1 MAGDVGSP
9 TVRRRELGALL
20 RTMRTE
26 AGMTVE
32 QVAEAL
38 LVSPSKVS
46 RLETGHRGVSAR
58 DIRDLSDLYGV
69 TDPAVREH
77 LAQLA
82 REGRGPAW
90 WQPFDLPYATY
101 VGLEAEATSIS
112 DFEPGVFPG
121 LLQFPAYARAVHE
134 ASVPSTNPSVID
146 QRLAARRTRQQIL
159 TRDDDPPELWAI
171 MDEAVLH
178 REVGGATVMS
188 AQLGHV
194 IKMSAQPNVTV
205 QILPFDAGAH
215 PALDSTFILL
225 EFADPV
231 PAVVYVEGLVGQV
244 YLERPQDVD
253 RYEQIFDRLRTI
265 SLSPDESIDLIAKMI
280 KTYKR
285 S

>member
-1 MAGDVGSP
+1 MAEDARSP

-46 RLETGHRGVSAR
+46 RLETGQRGVSPR

-69 TDPAVREH
+69 TDPALREH

-82 REGRGPAW
+82 REGRGQAW

-121 LLQFPAYARAVHE
+121 LLQLPPYARAVHE
-134 ASVPSTNPSVID
+134 AIIPGLGPSVID
-146 QRLAARRTRQQIL
+146 QRLAERRTRQQIL
-159 TRDDDPPELWAI
+159 TRGKDAPRLWAI

-178 REVGGATVMS
+178 REVGGPEVMR

-194 IKMSAQPNVTV
+194 IKVSAQANVTV
-205 QILPFDAGAH
+205 QILPFDVGAH

-253 RYEQIFDRLRTI
+253 RYKQVFGRLRAL
-265 SLSPDESIDLIAKMI
+265 SLSPEESIDLMAKMS
-280 KTYKR
+280 KSYKR

>member
-1 MAGDVGSP
+1 MAEDARSP

-46 RLETGHRGVSAR
+46 RLETGQRGVSPR

-69 TDPAVREH
+69 TDPALREH

-82 REGRGPAW
+82 REGRGQAW

-112 DFEPGVFPG
+112 DFEPGVVPG
-121 LLQFPAYARAVHE
+121 LLQLPPYARAVHE
-134 ASVPSTNPSVID
+134 AIIPGLGPSVID
-146 QRLAARRTRQQIL
+146 QRLAERRTRQQIL
-159 TRDDDPPELWAI
+159 TRGKDAPRLWAI

-178 REVGGATVMS
+178 REVGGPEVMR

-194 IKMSAQPNVTV
+194 IKVSAQANVTV
-205 QILPFDAGAH
+205 QILPFDVGAH

-253 RYEQIFDRLRTI
+253 RYKQVFGRLRAL
-265 SLSPDESIDLIAKMI
+265 SLSPEESIDLMAKMS
-280 KTYKR
+280 KSYKR

>member
-1 MAGDVGSP
+1 
-9 TVRRRELGALL
+9 
-20 RTMRTE
+20 
-26 AGMTVE
+26 MTVE

-46 RLETGHRGVSAR
+46 RLETGQRGVSPR

-69 TDPAVREH
+69 TDPALREH

-82 REGRGPAW
+82 REGRGQAW

-112 DFEPGVFPG
+112 DFEPGVVPG
-121 LLQFPAYARAVHE
+121 LLQLPPYARAVHE
-134 ASVPSTNPSVID
+134 AIIPGLGPSVID
-146 QRLAARRTRQQIL
+146 QRLAERRTRQQIL
-159 TRDDDPPELWAI
+159 TRGKDAPRLWAI

-178 REVGGATVMS
+178 REVGGPEVMR

-194 IKMSAQPNVTV
+194 IKVSAQANVTV
-205 QILPFDAGAH
+205 QILPFDVGAH

-253 RYEQIFDRLRTI
+253 RYKQVFGRLRAL
-265 SLSPDESIDLIAKMI
+265 SLSPEESIDLMAKMS
-280 KTYKR
+280 KSYKR